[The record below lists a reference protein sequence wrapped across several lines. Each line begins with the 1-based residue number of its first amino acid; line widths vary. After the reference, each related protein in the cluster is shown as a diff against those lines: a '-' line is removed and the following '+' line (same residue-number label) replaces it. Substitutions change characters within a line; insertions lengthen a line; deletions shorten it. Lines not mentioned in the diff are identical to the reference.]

1 MVTGLTGNWVLGG
14 AISGFI
20 TSTIME
26 IAEGECGSVINVLA
40 GTGIGA
46 LMGGAGA
53 HTGGILGTLLSGSIP
68 GFVTAIVDLP
78 RRVYKALFGN

>member
-26 IAEGECGSVINVLA
+26 IAEGECGSVVNVFV
-40 GTGIGA
+40 GTGIGT

-53 HTGGILGTLLSGSIP
+53 HTGGSLGTLLSGAIP
-68 GFVTAIVDLP
+68 GAVKAIADLP

>member
-1 MVTGLTGNWVLGG
+1 
-14 AISGFI
+14 
-20 TSTIME
+20 ME

-46 LMGGAGA
+46 VMGGAGA
-53 HTGGILGTLLSGSIP
+53 RTGGILGTLLSGSIP